1 MILIVATSIIYSILF
16 CFIIYKI
23 IIAIKNKGFLLT
35 SAYSYLLLSLILFL
49 YFIFTKFEHNQ
60 ISFNLSTLIKQ
71 LFFTLFEAMIASL
84 VIWIV
89 LLFLIL
95 LIILNQGRNG

>member
-1 MILIVATSIIYSILF
+1 MIIIVVSSIIYSILF
-16 CFIIYKI
+16 FFITYKI
-23 IIAIKNKGFLLT
+23 IITIQNKGFLLT
-35 SAYSYLLLSLILFL
+35 GAYSYLLLSLILFL
-49 YFIFTKFEHNQ
+49 YFLFTKGKYSQ

-89 LLFLIL
+89 LSFLIL